1 MSETQKRGRG
11 RPQETFVLG
20 WYSTRRVQLYV
31 EMPLA
36 QIHNKYMN
44 VADAQHRC
52 FVLADAIDNVP
63 APEDYKYCIFLPL
76 LA

>member
-1 MSETQKRGRG
+1 
-11 RPQETFVLG
+11 
-20 WYSTRRVQLYV
+20 
-31 EMPLA
+31 MPLA
-36 QIHNKYMN
+36 QIHNKYMY